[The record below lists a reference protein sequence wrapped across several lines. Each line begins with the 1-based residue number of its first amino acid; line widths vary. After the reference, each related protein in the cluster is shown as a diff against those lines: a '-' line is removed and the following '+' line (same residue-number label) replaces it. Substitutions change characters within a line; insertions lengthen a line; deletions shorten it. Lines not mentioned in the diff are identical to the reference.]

1 MSLRFVADQ
10 NNWIMSSILSNK
22 KTKLAEAKNE
32 ARRAV
37 VLESNKYL
45 EKYSFVEYA

>member
-1 MSLRFVADQ
+1 
-10 NNWIMSSILSNK
+10 MSSILSNK
-22 KTKLAEAKNE
+22 KTKLAEDKNE